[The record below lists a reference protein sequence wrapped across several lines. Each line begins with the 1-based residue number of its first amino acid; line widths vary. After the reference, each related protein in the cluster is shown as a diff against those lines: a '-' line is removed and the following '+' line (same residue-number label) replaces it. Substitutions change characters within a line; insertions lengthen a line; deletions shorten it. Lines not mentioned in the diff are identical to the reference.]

1 MPSVLFIHGTGVRAP
16 GHAAALRTVRQGLAS
31 VRPDV
36 TVAGCDWGSALGS
49 YLRADGASIPGYRP
63 HKPMARPA
71 AEDEER
77 ARWALLY
84 LDPDA
89 ELALFALMER
99 ESATGFVPGTVSPGT
114 KLWTRATALAES
126 DGVRRAWEAA
136 GLQELLT
143 ESLRGI
149 QASAEFRRACDAA
162 RDDLD
167 IGSLTRLTGRSLVAR
182 GLAGLPDGPG
192 SVPVPGR
199 DAMVDAVVEA
209 LGGEARGFAGGLA
222 RALGASARLME
233 RAGGSRFVVGRRDAI
248 SERSL
253 GFSGDI
259 LSYLVRGEAVRAYVA
274 ELARELPS
282 PVVLLGHS
290 LGGIVAFDL
299 LARGVRIDR
308 AGDAEPSAGHA
319 PGAEQPQ
326 AAPEPAPPLARP
338 DVARLITV
346 GSQAP
351 LLYELDAL
359 PSRPFGTGLPAGFP
373 EWINIYDPRDLLS
386 FVGSD
391 VFGPRVRDV
400 EVDNGQPVSA
410 AHGAYW
416 ANRHLYEVLAE
427 VIPR

>member
-16 GHAAALRTVRQGLAS
+16 GYTASLDTVREGLAA

-63 HKPMARPA
+63 RKPVQRPA

-89 ELALFALMER
+89 ELALFALIER
-99 ESATGFVPGTVSPGT
+99 ESAGSFVPGAVSPGA
-114 KLWTRATALAES
+114 KLWTRAMALAES
-126 DGVRRAWEAA
+126 DGVRRTWEAV
-136 GLQELLT
+136 GLRELLA
-143 ESLRGI
+143 ESLRGT
-149 QASAEFRRACDAA
+149 QASVEFRRACDAA
-162 RDDLD
+162 RDDLGA
-167 IGSLTRLTGRSLVAR
+167 GSLARLTGRSLVAR
-182 GLAGLPDGPG
+182 ALAGLPGGPG

-199 DAMVDAVVEA
+199 DAMVDAVVDA
-209 LGGEARGFAGGLA
+209 LGGEARGFASGLA

-274 ELARELPS
+274 EMARELAP

-299 LARGVRIDR
+299 LARGVRTDR
-308 AGDAEPSAGHA
+308 AGDATAAGHA
-319 PGAEQPQ
+319 PGAARPD
-326 AAPEPAPPLARP
+326 AAAVPAPPVAGP
-338 DVARLITV
+338 SVARLVTV